1 MRDNLNDATLKTSW
15 KNAVF
20 GVILILLTGAGA
32 RFGAWYF
39 IMWMGDP
46 EIFWTKFA
54 TLSVEIL
61 MLTVLLPVIT
71 YLIAYGRYKRLA
83 ALHPADLHG
92 VAVGEYGK
100 PSRSMGFLLVVLE
113 ILALAVTA
121 FAVGMHFKIDINYDA
136 DRTAFITLLAIGG
149 GAALLDLLVYCVII
163 RILKPDRVQAS

>member
-1 MRDNLNDATLKTSW
+1 MKDNLNDATLKTSW

-20 GVILILLTGAGA
+20 GVILILLTGAGV
-32 RFGAWYF
+32 RFGTWYF
-39 IMWMGDP
+39 IMWQGDP
-46 EIFWTKFA
+46 EVYWTEFA
-54 TLSVEIL
+54 TLSIEIL

-71 YLIAYGRYKRLA
+71 YLIAYSRYKRLA

-100 PSRSMGFLLVVLE
+100 PSRKMGLLLVVLQ
-113 ILALAVTA
+113 IIALAVIA

-136 DRTAFITLLAIGG
+136 DRTAFISLLTIGSC
-149 GAALLDLLVYCVII
+149 AALLDLLVYCVVI